1 MNQEQAEQ
9 LIKTIYTP
17 EKKELWQSK
26 MNILGDKFMNEE
38 ITYDQYMNQRRKLRK
53 ELGFPA

>member
-1 MNQEQAEQ
+1 MNQKQAEK
-9 LIKTIYTP
+9 LITSIYTP
-17 EKKELWQSK
+17 EKKKLWQSK

-38 ITYDQYMNQRRKLRK
+38 ITYDDYMNERRKLRK